1 MQSVSNAIQKLHTV
15 FSQLGIPETTVNY
28 NSSCF
33 VSDEFQSFLQA
44 NGISLITSSP
54 YHPALNGLAECAVQI
69 MKYGLNKVHN
79 GFLNSRLARTF
90 SVTSWHHTAQLVKLQ
105 QNCCWAKD
113 PILGYILLDL
123 ILLSG

>member
-15 FSQLGIPETTVNY
+15 FSQFGILETIVTD

-44 NGISLITSSP
+44 NGISPITSSP
-54 YHPALNGLAECAVQI
+54 YHQALNGLAECAVQI

-90 SVTSWHHTAQLVKLQ
+90 SVTSWPHTAQLVKLQ
-105 QNCCWAKD
+105 QNCCWAED
-113 PILGYILLDL
+113 PILG
-123 ILLSG
+123 